1 MSSSAIAWAASSRER
16 RSRSLFR
23 DCSILVAG
31 MHAVAMRVASM
42 QIIAECGMGTHS
54 TWNGNTSSTLPRVA
68 VNATLSAKEKERER
82 EKGESKEEREG

>member
-1 MSSSAIAWAASSRER
+1 
-16 RSRSLFR
+16 
-23 DCSILVAG
+23 
-31 MHAVAMRVASM
+31 M